1 MGNPKINSSTIERP
15 PAKPLPS
22 AAEQRAARLASGHVV
37 IVCGGPTY
45 DDRDR
50 VFAALDR
57 VHERQA
63 ITLLVHGACMDRKA
77 GRLLG
82 VDRWA
87 DEWAAERGVRIER
100 HPEDRATWGTSAA
113 AIGAKQMVEAGA
125 HGCVAFPGALAGL
138 CEQAYRFDIPVW
150 RPFG

>member
-1 MGNPKINSSTIERP
+1 MVNPKINSSRIERH

-22 AAEQRAARLASGHVV
+22 AAEQRAARLASGRIV
-37 IVCGGPTY
+37 IVSGSAEY

-57 VHERQA
+57 VHKHQA
-63 ITLLVHGACMDRKA
+63 IALLVHGACMDPKT
-77 GRLLG
+77 GQLLG

-87 DEWAAERGVRIER
+87 DEWAVERGVRIER
-100 HPEDRATWGTSAA
+100 HPEDRAIWGTSAA
-113 AIGAKQMVEAGA
+113 AIRAKQMVEAGA
-125 HGCVAFPGALAGL
+125 HGCVAFPGAPASL

-150 RPFG
+150 RPYG